1 VTNGE
6 RLDEV
11 DLLERER
18 VAVHLISHGAI
29 EPDNRLMLLG
39 LVVRPGEFATAEGEQ

>member
-1 VTNGE
+1 MTNGE
-6 RLDEV
+6 RLEDI

-29 EPDNRLMLLG
+29 EPDDRLMLLG
-39 LVVRPGEFATAEGEQ
+39 LVVRPREFATAEGER